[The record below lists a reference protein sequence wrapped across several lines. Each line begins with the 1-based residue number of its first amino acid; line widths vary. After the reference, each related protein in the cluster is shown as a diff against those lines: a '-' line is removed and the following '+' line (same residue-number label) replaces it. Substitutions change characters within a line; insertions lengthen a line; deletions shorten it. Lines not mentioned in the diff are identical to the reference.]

1 MRDAPQS
8 GFASAMVRTRSAS
21 SEPTCGRPIR
31 PRRDFQLQK
40 ARKPCRCQ
48 RITVS
53 GRTRW
58 SASRHPGHQLESHT
72 QKARSKRPNC
82 GRFDRRRSK
91 ASCCRSARFSS
102 VRSVRVLS
110 AARRAPNRAS
120 TRDIALHGLHVAGPS
135 SRLGIEFWQ
144 TTAPTYDPDVY
155 AAIRREIEQ
164 RCPLILNFS
173 TGGTGPMEGRVAHIA
188 KVKPPLGALNM
199 GSMNYAKYSPRR
211 KEFVFDFVFENP
223 FRDIAYLL
231 AVMKEAGVK
240 PELECFD
247 IGHTNSVWPLLD
259 QGLLKRPLQF
269 SFIMGSWGGIRATT
283 ENLALQA
290 RETPKDSTWEVI
302 GISHEQWR
310 MLAAALSLGGNV
322 RVGLEDNFY
331 LDSAGKQMA
340 RSNGELVAKA
350 VRMAR
355 DMGREPASV
364 AQAREILSLDRVW

>member
-1 MRDAPQS
+1 MSTDKVIVTCALTGVLANRDQCPWVPYTPVEIA
-8 GFASAMVRTRSAS
+8 
-21 SEPTCGRPIR
+21 E
-31 PRRDFQLQK
+31 
-40 ARKPCRCQ
+40 
-48 RITVS
+48 
-53 GRTRW
+53 
-58 SASRHPGHQLESHT
+58 E
-72 QKARSKRPNC
+72 
-82 GRFDRRRSK
+82 
-91 ASCCRSARFSS
+91 
-102 VRSVRVLS
+102 
-110 AARRAPNRAS
+110 ARRAYE
-120 TRDIALHGLHVAGPS
+120 AGAAVVHIHARTDEGGATYEPS
-135 SRLGIEFWQ
+135 
-144 TTAPTYDPDVY
+144 VY

-164 RCPLILNFS
+164 RCPVILNFS

-188 KVKPPLGALNM
+188 QVRPAIGALNM
-199 GSMNYAKYSPRR
+199 GSMNYAKYSPKR
-211 KEFVFDFVFENP
+211 KDFVFDFVFENP
-223 FRDIAYLL
+223 FRDISYLL
-231 AVMKEAGVK
+231 SVMKEAGVK

-247 IGHTNSVWPLLD
+247 VGHTNSVWPLLD
-259 QGLLKRPLQF
+259 MGLLKEPLQF
-269 SFIMGSWGGIRATT
+269 SFIMGVLGGIRATT

-331 LDSAGKQMA
+331 LDSAGQQMA